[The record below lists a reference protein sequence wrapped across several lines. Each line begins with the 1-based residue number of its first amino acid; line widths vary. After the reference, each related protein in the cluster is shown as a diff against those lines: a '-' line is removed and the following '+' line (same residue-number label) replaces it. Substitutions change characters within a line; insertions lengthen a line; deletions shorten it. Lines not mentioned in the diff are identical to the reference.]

1 MASKSNKLTNS
12 HSNKSMRVSQTNAT
26 NAMQGQ
32 ATDAQLTLSISQDA
46 TQEGR
51 RLKRGET
58 MEEINK
64 WLLDPSTNHPS
75 HRGEIGL
82 WGRWYEAQKSGKNM
96 YEQHPNRWGRRPLK
110 YPTPKTS
117 RRGSNGHFLG
127 TPCPRG
133 SGPRVHGVS
142 REVTHHPVCTG
153 VGTPCPRGP
162 VSTVHPV
169 PTRYPETA
177 QCRKLKYA

>member
-12 HSNKSMRVSQTNAT
+12 HSNKSMRGAQTNAT

-64 WLLDPSTNHPS
+64 WLQDPSTNHPS
-75 HRGEIGL
+75 HRGEIGV
-82 WGRWYEAQKSGKNM
+82 WGRWYGAQKSGRNV

-110 YPTPKTS
+110 
-117 RRGSNGHFLG
+117 
-127 TPCPRG
+127 
-133 SGPRVHGVS
+133 
-142 REVTHHPVCTG
+142 
-153 VGTPCPRGP
+153 
-162 VSTVHPV
+162 
-169 PTRYPETA
+169 
-177 QCRKLKYA
+177 